1 MCQHN
6 FQSHNKL
13 PRCLTVTRDRAE
25 QLAVWFNPSRWREE
39 AAGQH
44 VISCEN
50 LWESGTAAR
59 SHIFRHEGL
68 YCTGA
73 LFVPCRHVLLI
84 LGCLNRFE
92 NLAKLSKRTPKCAH
106 EPPEWSSIIYTCWLL
121 VWSLEKLTQTK
132 WKFIHPCRWNITH
145 FRSFTAKQRDSTH
158 TARPASS
165 RSPNFILKRRKN
177 KRKYT
182 NIKWILKNERK

>member
-44 VISCEN
+44 VQYIM
-50 LWESGTAAR
+50 WESLGVWHRSTVTVAAG
-59 SHIFRHEGL
+59 S
-68 YCTGA
+68 

-84 LGCLNRFE
+84 LGCLNHFE

-158 TARPASS
+158 TARPAWS
-165 RSPNFILKRRKN
+165 RSPNFILKRRK
-177 KRKYT
+177 K
-182 NIKWILKNERK
+182 